1 LHGQIEACGL
11 TGRCWPAQKPINE
24 LVNKEVFRAVRAAVL
39 RDMAAAVGM
48 ASGLAEVYEKM
59 GLAPKVPVHE
69 IERWFAGFRC

>member
-1 LHGQIEACGL
+1 M
-11 TGRCWPAQKPINE
+11 TGRCWPAQNPINE
-24 LVNKEVFRAVRAAVL
+24 LVNKEVFRAVRAAVRAAVL